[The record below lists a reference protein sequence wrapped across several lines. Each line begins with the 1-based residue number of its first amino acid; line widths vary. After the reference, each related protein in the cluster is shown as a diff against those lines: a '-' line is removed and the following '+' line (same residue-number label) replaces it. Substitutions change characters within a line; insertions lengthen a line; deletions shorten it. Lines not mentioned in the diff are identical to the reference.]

1 MKHLI
6 PLSDWY
12 LVSPYNITPKSY
24 IKVKIIK
31 EMIVNLFKLL
41 IVRQILL
48 VSLLGSVLRTV

>member
-1 MKHLI
+1 M
-6 PLSDWY
+6 
-12 LVSPYNITPKSY
+12 SPHNITPKSH

-48 VSLLGSVLRTV
+48 VSPLGRVLRTV